1 MIRTLIAE
9 SVALVRM
16 GLTASLADEPDIKV
30 VAELD
35 RPGTVVPA
43 ACALEPDVAVVDGV
57 MVEHDGYATVRSLHA
72 AVPACHSVIM
82 AASRSA
88 CELRAAVAARADGFV
103 LKDAAPNKVTE
114 AIRRVAAGGK
124 AIDPELA
131 FSALNSPANPLTPRE
146 VDVLRL
152 AALGAPSPEIAR
164 ELCLSVGTVRNYLSR
179 IIGKTGARNRVNAI
193 RIADGAGW
201 L

>member
-1 MIRTLIAE
+1 VIRTLIAE
-9 SVALVRM
+9 SVALVRV
-16 GLTASLADEPDIKV
+16 GLSSFLADEPGIKV

-57 MVEHDGYATVRSLHA
+57 MAGHDGYATVRALHA
-72 AVPACHSVIM
+72 AVPACGTVIM
-82 AASRSA
+82 ATSRST
-88 CELRAAVAARADGFV
+88 CELRAAIAACADGFV
-103 LKDAAPNKVTE
+103 LKDSPPSKITE

-124 AIDPELA
+124 AIDPDLA

-152 AALGAPSPEIAR
+152 AALGAPAPEIAG

-179 IIGKTGARNRVNAI
+179 VIGKTGARNSVDAI
-193 RIADGAGW
+193 RIAGGAGW